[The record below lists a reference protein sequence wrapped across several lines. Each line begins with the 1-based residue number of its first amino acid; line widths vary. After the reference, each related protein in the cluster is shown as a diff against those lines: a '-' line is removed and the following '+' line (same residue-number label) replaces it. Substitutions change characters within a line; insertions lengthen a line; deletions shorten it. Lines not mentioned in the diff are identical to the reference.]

1 VDAEDIS
8 DGTYC
13 FERHCPQNE
22 KQGNGL
28 AQTKQ
33 LIPMIDPI
41 DVLRSQLIE
50 AFNNI
55 HLP

>member
-33 LIPMIDPI
+33 LIPMIADE
-41 DVLRSQLIE
+41 DLRSQLID
-50 AFNNI
+50 AFNSI